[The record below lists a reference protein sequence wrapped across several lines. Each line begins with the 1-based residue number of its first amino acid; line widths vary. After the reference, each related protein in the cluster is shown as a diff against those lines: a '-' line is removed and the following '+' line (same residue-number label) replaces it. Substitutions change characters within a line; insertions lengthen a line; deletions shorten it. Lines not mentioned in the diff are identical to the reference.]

1 MVSTIVPSQS
11 DMYIQVTS
19 ILGIKKTGHSGEAQV
34 MWEEGSQ
41 CIIHLLINA
50 GYWNSGSS
58 KWTQDQSPSIPPGWL
73 IRLVTDEHQTHQL
86 QKH

>member
-19 ILGIKKTGHSGEAQV
+19 ILGIKKTGNSGEAQV

-41 CIIHLLINA
+41 CIIHLLFMQVIGTA
-50 GYWNSGSS
+50 AVVSGH
-58 KWTQDQSPSIPPGWL
+58 KIKAPQSPQGG
-73 IRLVTDEHQTHQL
+73 
-86 QKH
+86 